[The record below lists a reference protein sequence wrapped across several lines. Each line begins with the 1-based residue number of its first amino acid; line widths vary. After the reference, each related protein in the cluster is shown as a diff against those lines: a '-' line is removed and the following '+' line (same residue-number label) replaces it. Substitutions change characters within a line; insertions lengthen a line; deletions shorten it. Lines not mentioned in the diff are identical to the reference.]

1 MKYAII
7 YASKAGGTEKTAG
20 LLKEAIEETKENQPE
35 KIDLYN
41 LVKNSNV
48 NWQDYDYIV
57 VGTAIY
63 ASKPHKK
70 VLTFLKENS
79 TQLLKKPLS
88 IFVCCLAPEEEAKKN
103 GYARQL
109 PADIVEHADRIGYFG
124 GRLILKKMNFFMRW
138 LMKRITK
145 SNEDIHKI
153 NHDNIRKFAKG
164 LPDEKQRR

>member
-7 YASKAGGTEKTAG
+7 YASKSGGTAKTAG

-35 KIDLYN
+35 KIDLFNLTKYN
-41 LVKNSNV
+41 HVE
-48 NWQDYDYIV
+48 WEAYDYIV

-70 VLTFLKENS
+70 VQTFLKENS
-79 TQLLKKPLS
+79 SQLLKKPLS

-103 GYARQL
+103 GYAQQL
-109 PADIVEHADRIGYFG
+109 PADIVEHADQVGYFG

-145 SNEDIHKI
+145 SNKDIHRI
-153 NHDNIRKFAKG
+153 NHDNIKSFA
-164 LPDEKQRR
+164 EKIPVET